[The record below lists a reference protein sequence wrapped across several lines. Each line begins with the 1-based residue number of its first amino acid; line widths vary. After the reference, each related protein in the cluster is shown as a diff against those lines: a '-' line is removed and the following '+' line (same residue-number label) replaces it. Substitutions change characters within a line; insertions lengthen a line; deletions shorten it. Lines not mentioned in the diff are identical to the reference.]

1 MPPKNVSKFGRVA
14 LDLGYLNIKQLEE
27 CLHLQFEFQK
37 AGKEVPRL
45 GSLLLSKKYIN
56 SKQLETILERQK
68 DAKYNKAYESTRNI
82 LKLFPAGT
90 YIYHQ
95 GNTSLGNLFLIHEGS
110 VDFYRNNELVDTLSG
125 KGKFFGEVA
134 VLTGTNYTESAVVTR
149 DSKIFI
155 IPNNEVNSFLSN
167 RPEMGLKIAKR
178 IAQRF
183 NKLVR
188 ATSTTT
194 QPAPAAE
201 KNAAS
206 AQPQPSP
213 ADLIK
218 LQALKKSQDQQTS
231 DYTPEAAPQDDSPEK
246 DIPEEAI
253 DSSTAAE
260 NIISENNNSTANQSE
275 DYPAE
280 IHYVNP
286 DTLENEQNNAT
297 DFSTEE
303 TEISD
308 MDNLNIGDPDAVINI
323 KPFSTERA
331 TEPEII
337 STAYDCSVLCDQ
349 IRNYQSGPFPKEI
362 VTAVKQIVTLF
373 LDIDDIDAERTAFFN
388 TIAEP
393 TEILKTEISRQKSE
407 ITRIPPHESLIN
419 SLTRIK
425 ELVSDKMENPENSPA
440 KAKALDETTSQQE
453 ENETVKQKIDKKL
466 KEAYAFSIRQKEL
479 LHKRYEILPDVIDIC
494 SKYAAAEPLFQ
505 TFAKYEINAGEVFGF
520 GIYQMALEEYSNI
533 QNDKIASIRV
543 DIEELG
549 TDLKSLVNRFK
560 INKKNE
566 EEREQQFQELLKQE
580 KKYKLIQTIV
590 RREIATIE
598 KQMVSEFWKIY
609 GKAAILLL
617 TLQPGA
623 EKTMLKAFL
632 RWGLLGYNSK
642 WISPDIC
649 CVLLESCAKELTAP
663 FYSTSSNY
671 VYYAD
676 EIIELTARGYIPTS
690 PNEDLELNHRNSP
703 EWRCDKS
710 YKRYHYLKL
719 HYYTLLDVLKT
730 QEKEVNE
737 ISQKLSEALDRETAL
752 LKSHS
757 KSPQHRQTLSGV
769 KQEIQRYKVIS
780 TKINNIIDRIH
791 EQMLPQVLEDSD
803 KALNNIESSG
813 VALKVYEIIH
823 HEVKSIRRYSKLVAK
838 LKEPYLPF
846 VLRDNY
852 KTTSDIINNREIVY
866 KQISDAEIK
875 DPLLFN
881 TKLIPTAKRKQRIL
895 VRKAPYI
902 MICPSCGILGFVI
915 SPRSGIE
922 NGRLTLPG
930 YFEKSMISDEV
941 YNSTLAD
948 FRFDCSKAEAGVDIM
963 TSDTLVAAYAT
974 YRWNMRNKKKEARK
988 KAAVYLD
995 ETERNNWRRHYQL
1008 YMSSALESGK
1018 YLFFRCSELYE
1029 VIINNFIDLPESCE
1043 KLKK

>member
-1 MPPKNVSKFGRVA
+1 MPPKTVSKFGRVA

-45 GSLLLSKKYIN
+45 GSLLLSKNYIT

-68 DAKYNKAYESTRNI
+68 DAKYNNAYESTRNI

-90 YIYHQ
+90 YIYNQ
-95 GNTSLGNLFLIHEGS
+95 NDKSLGNLFLIHEGT
-110 VDFYRNNELVDTLSG
+110 VDFYRNNLLVDTLSG
-125 KGKFFGEVA
+125 KGKFFGEIA
-134 VLTGTNYTESAVVTR
+134 VLTSANYTESAVVSK
-149 DSKIFI
+149 DSKIFV

-183 NKLVR
+183 TKLVLMSSSTEQAVTA
-188 ATSTTT
+188 AT
-194 QPAPAAE
+194 E
-201 KNAAS
+201 GLELNEH
-206 AQPQPSP
+206 QPSP
-213 ADLIK
+213 AELIK
-218 LQALKKSQDQQTS
+218 QQALSKAQNIQTAKQADKIAQAVIPAQRITPDIKSI
-231 DYTPEAAPQDDSPEK
+231 DSE
-246 DIPEEAI
+246 IPE
-253 DSSTAAE
+253 DM
-260 NIISENNNSTANQSE
+260 
-275 DYPAE
+275 PAE
-280 IHYVNP
+280 SDISDVNENTEYEEEVIYVNP
-286 DTLENEQNNAT
+286 DTLPDAADEGETNNLDA
-297 DFSTEE
+297 DI
-303 TEISD
+303 TEIPD
-308 MDNLNIGDPDAVINI
+308 TDDLDFGDSDAVLRIM
-323 KPFSTERA
+323 PFA
-331 TEPEII
+331 TAGLPEPEIVSAATDI
-337 STAYDCSVLCDQ
+337 SAFCSKIMDSNS
-349 IRNYQSGPFPKEI
+349 RPFPKEV
-362 VTAVKQIVTLF
+362 VTAVKNIVTIF
-373 LDIDDIDAERTAFFN
+373 QDIYNIDAERTAFFN
-388 TIAEP
+388 AISEP

-407 ITRIPPHESLIN
+407 VTRIPPYESLAN
-419 SLTRIK
+419 ALTRLK
-425 ELVSDKMENPENSPA
+425 EMISDNTQTASA
-440 KAKALDETTSQQE
+440 DSAATDTLSE
-453 ENETVKQKIDKKL
+453 EQSATVKQKIDKKL
-466 KEAYAFSIRQKEL
+466 KEAYGFSISQKEL
-479 LHKRYEILPDVIDIC
+479 LIKRYSILPEVIEIC
-494 SKYAAAEPLFQ
+494 AQYVQDEPLYIIFE
-505 TFAKYEINAGEVFGF
+505 KYGIDSKNVYGW
-520 GIYQMALEEYSNI
+520 GIYQMALEEYANI
-533 QNDKIASIRV
+533 QSEKITSV
-543 DIEELG
+543 KNEIEELG
-549 TDLKSLVNRFK
+549 ADLKSLVNRFK
-560 INKKNE
+560 INRKNE
-566 EEREQQFQELLKQE
+566 EEREKRFQDLLNQE

-590 RREIATIE
+590 RREINTIE
-598 KQMVSEFWKIY
+598 KQMVGEFWKVY
-609 GKAAILLL
+609 DKAARLLI
-617 TLQPGA
+617 TLQSGE
-623 EKTMLKAFL
+623 EKTLLKTFL

-642 WISPDIC
+642 WISPEIC
-649 CVLLESCAKELTAP
+649 CTLLTSCAEELTEP
-663 FYSTSSNY
+663 VYSTSSNY

-676 EIIELTARGYIPTS
+676 EIIELTAKGYIPTS

-719 HYYTLLDVLKT
+719 HYYLLQDVLKQ
-730 QEKEVNE
+730 QEDDLNHV
-737 ISQKLSEALDRETAL
+737 SQQLNNAIDRETAL

-757 KSPQHRQTLSGV
+757 KTPQHKQNLSGV

-780 TKINNIIDRIH
+780 TKINNTIDRIH
-791 EQMLPQVLEDSD
+791 EQMLPRTLEDCD

-813 VALKVYEIIH
+813 VDLKVVDIIR

-846 VLRDNY
+846 VLRDYY
-852 KTTSDIINNREIVY
+852 KNSSDIINNREMVY
-866 KQISDAEIK
+866 SQISDAEVK

-902 MICPSCGILGFVI
+902 MICPSCGILGFII

-941 YNSTLAD
+941 YTSTLAD

-974 YRWNMRNKKKEARK
+974 YRWNMRNKKREARK